1 MGLQF
6 AHAVVGQIQVLQLI
20 LVFECI
26 LKKKQEKKWIF
37 ASDTQYCV
45 VRITQLHY
53 FFLDKLCS
61 RYLITCLDI

>member
-37 ASDTQYCV
+37 ASDSVYL

>member
-26 LKKKQEKKWIF
+26 LKKKHEKNEYLHQIR
-37 ASDTQYCV
+37 SSVQYA

-53 FFLDKLCS
+53 FFLDKLYS
-61 RYLITCLDI
+61 RYLII